1 MFFSYVIEVCVALFA
16 VFGFYCAARFF
27 FELLFAP
34 SQLAVAVEVRER
46 EDAEMLDMLLREARG
61 SFLRRGRARLV
72 VLLSYDLM
80 DGSVGIGEELLPHY
94 KELLEQFDAD
104 CYLIEP

>member
-16 VFGFYCAARFF
+16 VFGFCCAIRLLC
-27 FELLFAP
+27 ELLFAT
-34 SQLAVAVEVRER
+34 SQLAVAIEVRER
-46 EDAEMLDMLLREARG
+46 ADAEVLDMLLQEARG
-61 SFLRRGRARLV
+61 SFLRRGKARLV

-80 DGSVGIGEELLPHY
+80 DGTVGIGEELLPHY
-94 KELLEQFDAD
+94 KELLEQFDAE